1 MPGCYAV
8 IQWVRRI
15 DNYVIGNREERR
27 NFKKFQDSSL
37 YQNRPMLKTHLL
49 IQFMNERKIVPVCTL
64 QHGIEFITN
73 FPLALLDELCDWAK
87 VQMQQD
93 SIGMH
98 SF

>member
-1 MPGCYAV
+1 
-8 IQWVRRI
+8 
-15 DNYVIGNREERR
+15 
-27 NFKKFQDSSL
+27 
-37 YQNRPMLKTHLL
+37 
-49 IQFMNERKIVPVCTL
+49 MNERKIVPVCTL

-93 SIGMH
+93 STGMH